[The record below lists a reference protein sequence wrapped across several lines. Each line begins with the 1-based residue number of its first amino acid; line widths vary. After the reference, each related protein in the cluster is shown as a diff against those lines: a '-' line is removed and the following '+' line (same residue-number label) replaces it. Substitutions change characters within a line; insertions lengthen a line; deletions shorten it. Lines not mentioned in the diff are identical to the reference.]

1 MPKHDEDF
9 LQLSQ
14 YSCCC
19 YNCTSTRQKRNG
31 GMAEYGRV
39 CLKTNRNVS
48 GAQFEIL
55 WAWISRLL
63 TLPTAVTPPSKH
75 TSGCNHSPFSGL
87 CGLMSVLIPFRS
99 VLCCLGC
106 DLEQWHLKFLGPNR
120 VYMLLGHSAVQLWD
134 WLVCGQLLWLG
145 KYHGKETVA
154 HEQGIQK
161 GFQSHSFRL

>member
-1 MPKHDEDF
+1 MQAACEVSEKVSVTGSYSKAAMPRHDEDF

-19 YNCTSTRQKRNG
+19 YNCTSTRQKRNV

-63 TLPTAVTPPSKH
+63 MLPTAVTPPP
-75 TSGCNHSPFSGL
+75 SPASTPQAVTTVLSLDYVAWCLYSSPSGL
-87 CGLMSVLIPFRS
+87 SYVVLDVI
-99 VLCCLGC
+99 
-106 DLEQWHLKFLGPNR
+106 
-120 VYMLLGHSAVQLWD
+120 
-134 WLVCGQLLWLG
+134 
-145 KYHGKETVA
+145 
-154 HEQGIQK
+154 
-161 GFQSHSFRL
+161 